1 MKVRR
6 RGFTLIE
13 LLVVIAIIGILAG
26 LLLPSLSRAKSKA
39 QGTRCLGNLK
49 QLQLACILYADDNN
63 DRLPGNAMSGAGLSD
78 EWPAWVAGT
87 MAYENRPLV
96 FRDSTNISYLIEPI
110 FGRIGGYTRNPSL
123 YKCPTDKSYVII
135 GGNRYSRV
143 RSYAM
148 NHHVGA
154 PVGYDVGGCA
164 AARIDLR

>member
-1 MKVRR
+1 LTNEKIAGVFLVKRR
-6 RGFTLIE
+6 SSRFEGFTLIE
-13 LLVVIAIIGILAG
+13 LLVVIAIIAILAG

-63 DRLPGNAMSGAGLSD
+63 DRLPGNATSGAGMFD

-110 FGRIGGYTRNPSL
+110 FGRIGGYTRNPSV
-123 YKCPTDKSYVII
+123 YKCFSFPSIFWAGSNLETSI
-135 GGNRYSRV
+135 
-143 RSYAM
+143 
-148 NHHVGA
+148 
-154 PVGYDVGGCA
+154 
-164 AARIDLR
+164 